1 MYENFDIS
9 CSLKF
14 VYILLPI
21 FLFVVDIFPLV
32 LLAIFIYQKL
42 AFVIH
47 VINSVMQ
54 IVSFFSP
61 QLVISFLI

>member
-21 FLFVVDIFPLV
+21 FLFVVDIFHLV
-32 LLAIFIYQKL
+32 LLAVFIYQKL
-42 AFVIH
+42 AFVIY